1 MSTNR
6 FTLDADG
13 NRAYIGERVY
23 YQNKI
28 WVLKDIN
35 YLKWNKEQYLTLQD
49 LYNQNKNISYIKSNQ
64 ILAVRR

>member
-13 NRAYIGERVY
+13 NRAYIGGRVY
-23 YQNKI
+23 YRNKV

-49 LYNQNKNISYIKSNQ
+49 LHNKNKNISYIKPNQ
-64 ILAVRR
+64 VLAVRR